1 MSWLPFDNGAT
12 IGRRGSE
19 GGVILRELEHPH
31 GARIALERGGA
42 VSPFAITCGI
52 YGWMVHTSYYS
63 TLREAEIDY
72 EKMKE
77 DLSRILSLIPLEDPP
92 NVREAVRPSE
102 AFPHVVDEI
111 ERFIEHYR

>member
-1 MSWLPFDNGAT
+1 MYWLPFDNGAT

-19 GGVILRELEHPH
+19 GGAILRELEHPD

-52 YGWMVHTSYYS
+52 YGWMVHTSHYS

-77 DLSRILSLIPLEDPP
+77 DLSRILSLMPRKGDP
-92 NVREAVRPSE
+92 NAREEMPR
-102 AFPHVVDEI
+102 VVDEI
-111 ERFIEHYR
+111 STFTEHYR